1 MELVEAHS
9 SEPNVVDATPNDVE
23 WGYYCVGLVDQ
34 SELRPLD
41 VLTSFCFEN
50 GM

>member
-23 WGYYCVGLVDQ
+23 GDIIVLDSWTSQ
-34 SELRPLD
+34 S
-41 VLTSFCFEN
+41 
-50 GM
+50 